1 MKRVLIAAGGTGGHI
16 YPGLAIAEI
25 IQKKSPETEIVFIG
39 SYVGMEKN
47 IIPQAGYP
55 IDYIR
60 ARGFERSLS
69 LETFSAIKGIF
80 ESIHDAKKV
89 LSKYA
94 PEIVIGTGGFTS
106 AMLLREA
113 SKKGYHTLIHEQ
125 NAFPGRAN
133 KMLGKRVDRIA
144 VSFDEGRAYF
154 PEEKVFLSGN
164 PVRESFK
171 QLTRE
176 ACREKLK
183 LKDHQKMIV
192 AMGGSQ
198 GAESINRA
206 VLDLIKANC
215 EKEELVFYHMTGKSQ
230 FDWVSQQIEQMNL
243 SEAAKERVHI
253 LAYSNEMDSLLK
265 ACDLAIAR
273 SGAMSVA
280 EFAITGTP
288 TILIPFPKAA
298 ENHQEF
304 NARVLTEK
312 GAGILVLD
320 ADLTGDYL
328 IKTVGELIHHKE
340 TLEKMR
346 KQAYTCA
353 IEDAPERI
361 FNHLEDWL

>member
-39 SYVGMEKN
+39 SYVGMEKT
-47 IIPQAGYP
+47 IIPEAGYS

-80 ESIHDAKKV
+80 ESIRDAKKM
-89 LSKYA
+89 LSKYE
-94 PEIVIGTGGFTS
+94 PQIVIGTGGFTS

-133 KMLGKRVDRIA
+133 KMLGKRVERIA
-144 VSFDEGRAYF
+144 VSFDECRSYF
-154 PEEKVFLSGN
+154 PAEKVFLSGN
-164 PVRESFK
+164 PVRASFQELK
-171 QLTRE
+171 RD
-176 ACREKLK
+176 ACRKKLK
-183 LKDHQKMIV
+183 LKDDQKMIV

-206 VLDLIKANC
+206 VLDLIKANH
-215 EKEELVFYHMTGKSQ
+215 EREDLVFYHMTGKNQ
-230 FDWVSQQIEQMNL
+230 FEWVNQQVQQMNL
-243 SEAAKERVHI
+243 SKTEQERVHI
-253 LAYSNEMDSLLK
+253 LAYSNEMDTLLK
-265 ACDLAIAR
+265 ASDLAIAR

-312 GAGILVLD
+312 GAGILILD

-328 IKTVGELIHHKE
+328 IKTVGELINHKGM
-340 TLEKMR
+340 LEKMSA
-346 KQAYTCA
+346 QAHTCA
-353 IEDAPERI
+353 IEDAPQRI
-361 FNHLEDWL
+361 FKHLEDWL

>member
-1 MKRVLIAAGGTGGHI
+1 MKKVLIAAGGTGGHI

-25 IQKKSPETEIVFIG
+25 IKKNCPEIQIIFIG

-47 IIPQAGYP
+47 IIPQAGYK
-55 IDYIR
+55 IAYIR

-69 LETFSAIKGIF
+69 LETFSAVKGIF
-80 ESIHDAKKV
+80 ESIHDAKEI
-89 LSKYA
+89 LSKYD
-94 PEIVIGTGGFTS
+94 PQIVIGTGGFTS

-113 SKKGYHTLIHEQ
+113 AKKGYHTLIHEQ

-144 VSFDEGRAYF
+144 VSFDECRSYF

-171 QLTRE
+171 QLKTE
-176 ACREKLK
+176 ACREKLN
-183 LKDHQKMIV
+183 LKDDQKMIV

-206 VLDLIKANC
+206 VLDLIKANRDR
-215 EKEELVFYHMTGKSQ
+215 ENLVFYHMTGKSQ
-230 FDWVSQQIEQMNL
+230 FDWISQQVEQMHL
-243 SEAAKERVHI
+243 SKAEKERVHI
-253 LAYSNEMDSLLK
+253 LAYSNEMDTLLK
-265 ACDLAIAR
+265 ASDLAIAR

-312 GAGILVLD
+312 GAGILILD
-320 ADLTGDYL
+320 ADLTGNAL
-328 IKTVGELIHHKE
+328 IKTVEELTNHKE
-340 TLEKMR
+340 RLEKMR
-346 KQAYTCA
+346 KKAYTCA
-353 IEDAPERI
+353 IKDAPQRI
-361 FNHLEDWL
+361 FEHLKDWL